1 MFKSIMNKIIIQ
13 TIIPLSLILILISVL
28 ACAPEVETP
37 PEPPPVNTSPVIHYI
52 EAPAETLPQTV
63 SDVDCVA
70 TDADSDNLT
79 YEWSCTGG
87 TVIGSGATVAWN
99 SPEQAGSYDV
109 SVVVT
114 DGRGGQAED
123 YTTVVVNAKP
133 NAAPVISRMTVTKE
147 DNTQITINPGETESI
162 LLALWKTATITCTVD
177 DPDGDK
183 VDLIWSASDGK
194 IEGEGNTVNYIATE
208 RGDFVVIVNAID
220 SNGASTKG
228 VVYFHVPCC
237 GEGSFGQKGT

>member
-1 MFKSIMNKIIIQ
+1 MFKATVSKMITRI
-13 TIIPLSLILILISVL
+13 IIPLSLILVLMAAL

-37 PEPPPVNTSPVIHYI
+37 PPPPENTGPVIHYI
-52 EAPAETLPQTV
+52 EAPEETLPLTV

-87 TVIGSGATVAWN
+87 TIIGSGAEVAWN

-109 SVVVT
+109 SVVVN
-114 DGRGGQAED
+114 DGRGGQAEE
-123 YTTVVVNAKP
+123 YTTIIVNAKP
-133 NAAPVISRMTVTKE
+133 NAAPVITGMTVTKE
-147 DNTQITINPGETESI
+147 DNSQIAVSPGNTESI

>member
-1 MFKSIMNKIIIQ
+1 MFKATISKII
-13 TIIPLSLILILISVL
+13 TRMIIPLSLILILTAVL

-37 PEPPPVNTSPVIHYI
+37 PEPLPNISPVIHYI

-63 SDVDCVA
+63 SDVSCVA
-70 TDADSDNLT
+70 TDSDSDNLT
-79 YEWSCTGG
+79 YEWSCNGG
-87 TVIGSGATVAWN
+87 TLIGIGDKIAWN

-114 DGRGGQAED
+114 DGRGGRAED
-123 YTTVVVNAKP
+123 YTTIVVNAKP
-133 NAAPVISRMTVTKE
+133 NAAPVISRITVTKE
-147 DNTQITINPGETESI
+147 DNTQITVDPGTTESV

>member
-1 MFKSIMNKIIIQ
+1 MIKATVNNIIIRI
-13 TIIPLSLILILISVL
+13 IIPLSLILVL
-28 ACAPEVETP
+28 MAVSGCAPEVETP
-37 PEPPPVNTSPVIHYI
+37 PEPPPNTGPVIHYI
-52 EAPAETLPQTV
+52 EAPPETLPQTI
-63 SDVDCVA
+63 SDIECVA

-79 YEWSCTGG
+79 YKWTCSGG
-87 TVIGSGATVAWN
+87 TVIGSGPRIAWN
-99 SPEQAGSYDV
+99 SPEPAGSYDLN
-109 SVVVT
+109 VVVT
-114 DGRGGQAED
+114 DGRGGEATD
-123 YTTVVVNAKP
+123 TATIVVNEKP
-133 NAAPVISRMTVTKE
+133 NKAPLITGITVTKE
-147 DNTQITINPGETESI
+147 DNSQTVVESGSTESI
-162 LLALWKTATITCTVD
+162 LLALWKAATITCIVE